1 MPQRGYIVKSRSAP
15 QERLKYALLLGKS
28 QFYTVFGRA
37 TPRKR
42 DTFLTCGWKSRFY
55 DDFGRAGTLKCCK
68 NHIFLRAETYC
79 ILKNKRD
86 PMEIDNFTIPGFSR
100 SSPEWIGSGRRASEI
115 IGFQLK
121 SFWKP
126 SISSGGPGRE
136 RPGIEILW
144 KSFRNPLEIL

>member
-1 MPQRGYIVKSRSAP
+1 MYRVFRGSPCQTRCKTTAFRWKSR
-15 QERLKYALLLGKS
+15 
-28 QFYTVFGRA
+28 FYTVFGRA

-42 DTFLTCGWKSRFY
+42 DTFLTCGWKTRFY
-55 DDFGRAGTLKCCK
+55 DDFGGVGTLKCCK

-126 SISSGGPGRE
+126 SISRGGPGRE
-136 RPGIEILW
+136 RPGIEILEE
-144 KSFRNPLEIL
+144 SFRNPLEIP